1 MDTYYI
7 IYGAIIAII
16 VLVAIC
22 QLSTPNSIDYGYG
35 DIASEPVHYGK
46 KSENYYEKQLK
57 TKEWRAKREKILKR
71 DGYKCAYC
79 GSKSKLNVH
88 HKYYNLYPNGK
99 HVNAWDYPD
108 DALITLCE
116 SCHKKVHE
124 TKPVKMYYRKYST
137 KFEN

>member
-46 KSENYYEKQLK
+46 KSESYYEKQLK

-108 DALITLCE
+108 YALITLCE

-124 TKPVKMYYRKYST
+124 TKPVKVYYRKYST

>member
-46 KSENYYEKQLK
+46 KSESYYEKQLK

-88 HKYYNLYPNGK
+88 HKYYNFYPNGK

-124 TKPVKMYYRKYST
+124 TKPVKVYYRKYST

>member
-1 MDTYYI
+1 MVMVI
-7 IYGAIIAII
+7 LLQNQSIMERNLKAIMRN
-16 VLVAIC
+16 
-22 QLSTPNSIDYGYG
+22 NSR
-35 DIASEPVHYGK
+35 
-46 KSENYYEKQLK
+46 Q
-57 TKEWRAKREKILKR
+57 R

-124 TKPVKMYYRKYST
+124 TKPVKVYYRKYST

>member
-46 KSENYYEKQLK
+46 KSESYYEKQLK

-124 TKPVKMYYRKYST
+124 TKPVKVYYRKYST

>member
-1 MDTYYI
+1 MDTCYI

-22 QLSTPNSIDYGYG
+22 QLSIPNSIDYGYG

-46 KSENYYEKQLK
+46 KSESYYEKQLK

-99 HVNAWDYPD
+99 YVNVFDYPD

>member
-1 MDTYYI
+1 MDTCYI

-16 VLVAIC
+16 VLVAIL

-46 KSENYYEKQLK
+46 KSETYYEKQLK

-88 HKYYNLYPNGK
+88 HK
-99 HVNAWDYPD
+99 
-108 DALITLCE
+108 
-116 SCHKKVHE
+116 
-124 TKPVKMYYRKYST
+124 
-137 KFEN
+137 

>member
-46 KSENYYEKQLK
+46 KSESYYDKQLK

-99 HVNAWDYPD
+99 YVNVFDYPD

-116 SCHKKVHE
+116 SCHKKF
-124 TKPVKMYYRKYST
+124 TKQSQ
-137 KFEN
+137 

>member
-1 MDTYYI
+1 MNTYYI

-46 KSENYYEKQLK
+46 KSESYYEKQLK

-99 HVNAWDYPD
+99 HVNVWDYPD

-116 SCHKKVHE
+116 TCHKKVHE
-124 TKPVKMYYRKYST
+124 KKPVKVYYRKYST

>member
-1 MDTYYI
+1 MYTYYI

-46 KSENYYEKQLK
+46 KSESYYEKQLK

-99 HVNAWDYPD
+99 YVNVFDYPD

-124 TKPVKMYYRKYST
+124 TKPVKVYYRKYST

>member
-1 MDTYYI
+1 MNTYYI

-16 VLVAIC
+16 VLVAIL

-46 KSENYYEKQLK
+46 KSESYYEKQLK

-99 HVNAWDYPD
+99 YVNVFDYPD

-124 TKPVKMYYRKYST
+124 TKPVKVYYRKYST